1 MAQSIN
7 TRAAASRPLPRSRP
21 RTRRSRIAGGVREL
35 GRHLLLIAIA
45 LIFVAP
51 LLWMLS
57 SSLKSNTDI
66 FVFPPRLLPSPPIW
80 SNYPNALSYI
90 PFWHYTVNTL
100 IITLASVAG
109 TLVAC
114 PAAAYAFARLAW
126 RAKNFF
132 FALSLSTIMLPF
144 LATMVPLFVIFRRL
158 GMIDTFW
165 PLILPAFGGSPLYIF
180 LLRQFFLGIPRELSE
195 AARVDGANDFT
206 IFSRIVL
213 PLSKPALATVSLFT
227 FLANWK
233 DFLAPLIFLQS
244 SDLYTLSLGLQQ
256 YQSLHQ
262 TAWGYLMAA
271 SVVFVLPVAIVFF
284 AAQRFFIQGIA
295 LTGVK
300 A

>member
-1 MAQSIN
+1 MAQRIEA
-7 TRAAASRPLPRSRP
+7 RPVSRGATAYSQPKARKTL
-21 RTRRSRIAGGVREL
+21 AGARVRGA
-35 GRHLLLIAIA
+35 GRHVLLIVIS
-45 LIFVAP
+45 LVFVVP
-51 LLWMLS
+51 LLWMVS
-57 SSLKSNTDI
+57 SSLKSNADI
-66 FVFPPRLLPSPPIW
+66 FVFPPRLLPTPPVW

-90 PFWHYTVNTL
+90 PFWHYTWNTL
-100 IITLASVAG
+100 VITIASVLG
-109 TLVAC
+109 TLFAC
-114 PAAAYAFARLAW
+114 PAAAYAFARLQW
-126 RAKNFF
+126 KGRNFF

-144 LATMVPLFVIFRRL
+144 LATMVPLFVIFRQL
-158 GMIDTFW
+158 NVINTYW
-165 PLILPAFGGSPLYIF
+165 PLILPAFGGNPLYIF

-195 AARVDGANDFT
+195 AAHIDGASEFT
-206 IFSRIVL
+206 IFRRIIL

>member
-1 MAQSIN
+1 MARRL
-7 TRAAASRPLPRSRP
+7 RAAA
-21 RTRRSRIAGGVREL
+21 
-35 GRHLLLIAIA
+35 RHTVLAAISLA
-45 LIFVAP
+45 FFAP
-51 LLWMLS
+51 LLWMIS

-66 FVFPPRLLPSPPIW
+66 FIFPPHLLPTPPRW
-80 SNYPNALSYI
+80 GNYPAALDYI
-90 PFWHYTVNTL
+90 PFWRYTWNTL
-100 IITLASVAG
+100 VITMASVVG

-114 PAAAYAFARLAW
+114 PAAAYAFARLEW
-126 RAKNFF
+126 RLRGFF
-132 FALSLSTIMLPF
+132 FSLMLSTIMLPF
-144 LATMVPLFVIFRRL
+144 LATMVPLFVIFRQL
-158 GMIDTFW
+158 NLIDTYW

-195 AARVDGANDFT
+195 AAHIDGAGEFT
-206 IFSRIVL
+206 IFRRILL

-271 SVVFVLPVAIVFF
+271 SVVFVLPVAAVFF
-284 AAQRFFIQGIA
+284 AAQRYFIQGIA

>member
-1 MAQSIN
+1 MARRIEPLHPVAHSYGGAGAVWTSIAA
-7 TRAAASRPLPRSRP
+7 RARDS
-21 RTRRSRIAGGVREL
+21 
-35 GRHLLLIAIA
+35 GRHALLIAIS

-51 LLWMLS
+51 LMWMVS

-66 FVFPPRLLPSPPIW
+66 FVFPPHILPTPPIW
-80 SNYPNALSYI
+80 SNYPNALNYI
-90 PFWHYTVNTL
+90 PFWHYTWNTL
-100 IITLASVAG
+100 VITLASVAG

-114 PAAAYAFARLAW
+114 PAAAYAFARLRW
-126 RAKNFF
+126 RGRNFF
-132 FALSLSTIMLPF
+132 FALSLTTIMLPF
-144 LATMVPLFVIFRRL
+144 LATMVPLFVIFRQFNL
-158 GMIDTFW
+158 IDTYW
-165 PLILPAFGGSPLYIF
+165 PLILPAFGGNPLYIF

-195 AARVDGANDFT
+195 AAHIDGASEFT
-206 IFSRIVL
+206 IFWRVIL

-271 SVVFVLPVAIVFF
+271 SVVFVLPVAIVFL
-284 AAQRFFIQGIA
+284 AAQRYFIQGIA

>member
-1 MAQSIN
+1 MAQR
-7 TRAAASRPLPRSRP
+7 TDTYPATQPVLPQSRPGARRTIRAR
-21 RTRRSRIAGGVREL
+21 RTRDI
-35 GRHLLLIAIA
+35 GRHILLIAIS
-45 LIFVAP
+45 LVFVAP

-66 FVFPPRLLPSPPIW
+66 FVFPPHLLPSPPMW
-80 SNYPNALSYI
+80 SNYPNALNYI
-90 PFWHYTVNTL
+90 PFWHYTWNTL
-100 IITLASVAG
+100 VITLASVVG

-114 PAAAYAFARLAW
+114 PAAAYAFARLDW
-126 RAKNFF
+126 RGKNIF

-144 LATMVPLFVIFRRL
+144 LATMVPLFVIFRQL
-158 GMIDTFW
+158 GVIDTFW
-165 PLILPAFGGSPLYIF
+165 PLILPAFGGNPLYIF

-195 AARVDGANDFT
+195 AATIDGAQDFT
-206 IFSRIVL
+206 IFWRIIL

-271 SVVFVLPVAIVFF
+271 SVIFVLPVAIVFF

>member
-1 MAQSIN
+1 MAQRIEMKPVAHGALPYTGPRARKSQVG
-7 TRAAASRPLPRSRP
+7 TRLR
-21 RTRRSRIAGGVREL
+21 AGG
-35 GRHLLLIAIA
+35 RHVLLVIISLV
-45 LIFVAP
+45 FVAP

-57 SSLKSNTDI
+57 SSLKTNTDI
-66 FVFPPRLLPSPPIW
+66 FIFPPHLLPTPPMW
-80 SNYPNALSYI
+80 ANYPNALNYI
-90 PFWHYTVNTL
+90 PFWHYTWNTL
-100 IITLASVAG
+100 IITVASVAG
-109 TLVAC
+109 TLFAC
-114 PAAAYAFARLAW
+114 PAAAYAFARLHW
-126 RAKNFF
+126 RGRNFF

-144 LATMVPLFVIFRRL
+144 LATMVPLFVIFRQL
-158 GMIDTFW
+158 NVIDTFW
-165 PLILPAFGGSPLYIF
+165 PLILPAFGGNPLYIF

-195 AARVDGANDFT
+195 AAHIDGASEFT
-206 IFSRIVL
+206 IFRRIIL